1 MCHGKDGISLG
12 LRKLSLA
19 IRRFLSP
26 GNCFVKIPQPIIRHR
41 FARLEI
47 REAIRTA
54 SRRDCLVREFVHQSQ
69 IRSRIGQE
77 KTILCDPF
85 GHVRVC
91 RIGKF
96 GDKSLADLFV
106 SRTVTG
112 HRQQRRQR
120 VVAVVVGQLMLQGPG
135 SIGCGLSPSPSAAQ
149 QVNPLNQQT
158 HARGLGDERWCQ
170 YFVEKF
176 LCLDKFFLSCQGAN
190 HTVQINHGFRVFIS
204 LLARDGQGFAVNRF
218 CLRPL
223 ARGFQHEAKLSQRIH

>member
-12 LRKLSLA
+12 LRKLSRA
-19 IRRFLSP
+19 IRRFLSA

-77 KTILCDPF
+77 KTILCNPF
-85 GHVRVC
+85 SHVRIC

-96 GDKSLADLFV
+96 GDKSFANLFV
-106 SRTVTG
+106 SGAVTG
-112 HRQQRRQR
+112 HRQQCRQR
-120 VVAVVVGQLMLQGPG
+120 VVAVVVGQLILQNQGG
-135 SIGCGLSPSPSAAQ
+135 VGCGLPPSPSTAH
-149 QVNPLNQQT
+149 QVNPLNQQI

-170 YFVEKF
+170 YSVEKF
-176 LCLDKFFLSCQGAN
+176 LCLDKFFLGRQGAN
-190 HTVQINHGFRVFIS
+190 HTVQINQGFRVLIS

-218 CLRPL
+218 CLWPL
-223 ARGFQHEAKLSQRIH
+223 ARGFQGQTQLAQRKH